1 MSVTGYSRKAT
12 CVDSASLLT
21 QSCLVLMTDQVAN
34 EKGQDALLSQ
44 AGKEP
49 QDCEA
54 MVSPQDCGP
63 PSLPTAR
70 SQAWMPT

>member
-1 MSVTGYSRKAT
+1 
-12 CVDSASLLT
+12 
-21 QSCLVLMTDQVAN
+21 MTDQVAN
-34 EKGQDALLSQ
+34 EKGQDTLLSQ

-49 QDCEA
+49 QDC
-54 MVSPQDCGP
+54 GL

>member
-1 MSVTGYSRKAT
+1 MSGDDNKDVMLPGLQAQNYP
-12 CVDSASLLT
+12 
-21 QSCLVLMTDQVAN
+21 
-34 EKGQDALLSQ
+34 GQDALLSQ